1 MKITLQML
9 IKVVALLGLSSI
21 PTQLCLAD
29 SEDQLVE
36 IVNEGLRNA
45 YDIKSQQLKLEQSR
59 NLLKNSYYNL
69 LPKVTLSGGR
79 TITTTESQPSGY
91 IQADTTAQSSAS
103 AAASWTLFDNYQS
116 IRNIQTSE
124 ATYEVTQ
131 KQTRKQVQSYILNLL
146 NLYLQ
151 YQLLLSQ
158 KITLED
164 SLKQNKWTQEES
176 AALVAAGA
184 RTKLDSMDAEIAVV
198 TTERDLLELNNS
210 IDSSE
215 RNIFAILNSDRY
227 KKLPVIDLIKLK
239 PFYMKDFDKRISS
252 IREQAKRD
260 LESVN
265 PDLQIA
271 HRQLDI
277 SLMNLKQT
285 KLGYWPSTNLVL
297 SHSVDL
303 SNLVQ
308 APAVGMSA
316 LPLNTSSIQL
326 QFSWQLW
333 DWWITPRNID
343 NAQKDYEISR
353 FQYKQALLQTN
364 SDVQNSI
371 DAYDV
376 LEKSIYASNLALD
389 KAKIQMS
396 YSREMFRLGRITLLV
411 MQQSVSR
418 FRDAQIALATRMESK
433 YILAA
438 QILDK
443 MGYELMPN

>member
-1 MKITLQML
+1 ML